1 MTSFCA
7 AMDTASESLPRL
19 HCAVASVHIRV
30 SGTGT
35 QGQNKNC
42 LKPERLYPEYGSL
55 NYHLKAIPR
64 FFSTGKKRLAGT
76 VVSKNASDR
85 PQKASCFSAPAIGL
99 GLAAKGSDF
108 DSAGLGWKQY
118 DSTKLLLS

>member
-7 AMDTASESLPRL
+7 AMDIASESLPRL

-30 SGTGT
+30 SGT

-42 LKPERLYPEYGSL
+42 PKPERLYAEYGSL
-55 NYHLKAIPR
+55 NYYLKAIPR

-85 PQKASCFSAPAIGL
+85 PQEASCFSAPVIRL

-108 DSAGLGWKQY
+108 DSAGLGWK
-118 DSTKLLLS
+118 